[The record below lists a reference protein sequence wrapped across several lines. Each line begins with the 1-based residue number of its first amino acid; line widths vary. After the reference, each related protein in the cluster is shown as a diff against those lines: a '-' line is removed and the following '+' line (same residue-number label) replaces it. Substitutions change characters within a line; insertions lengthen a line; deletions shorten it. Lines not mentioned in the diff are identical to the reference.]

1 MRRRKYKRKE
11 TAPTTDT
18 DDDDDDDDDERRA
31 AGRKRNREEERKRRA
46 KGIGFVIPLVVV
58 RERTKE
64 KIFQVAL
71 SAHDDVRK
79 GEECPG
85 SSKCE
90 WW

>member
-18 DDDDDDDDDERRA
+18 DDDDERRA